1 MHVERFRATLNGL
14 GGFHLGNP
22 GSINDRPEVRTLSK
36 NFRIEDVATRC
47 SANAKAAKRMGE
59 LLIYG

>member
-1 MHVERFRATLNGL
+1 MLFLTIRGQFIV
-14 GGFHLGNP
+14 
-22 GSINDRPEVRTLSK
+22 SINDRPEVWTLFK